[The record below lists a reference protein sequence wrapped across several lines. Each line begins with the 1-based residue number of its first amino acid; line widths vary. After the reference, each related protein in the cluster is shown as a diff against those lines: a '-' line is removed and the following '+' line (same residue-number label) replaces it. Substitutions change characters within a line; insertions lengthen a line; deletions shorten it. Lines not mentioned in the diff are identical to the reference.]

1 MIEEIKKM
9 IRFHKVATWLESDGV
24 GGNIGVSGEGLFLSI
39 DGENKEFESIDE
51 LLSYCEAAMKY
62 RKVEGVEVL

>member
-9 IRFHKVATWLESDGV
+9 IKVATWLESEGV

-39 DGENKEFESIDE
+39 DGENKEFESIGE

-62 RKVEGVEVL
+62 RKVEGGEGL